1 VPVNSSVVP
10 QSLLMWLNTRL
21 LSAVYFNGKYQET
34 KRNASIELTK
44 KVSAILLYW
53 GGLRGMTSDHLLS
66 ALSIAT
72 PFNLHLQAIR
82 ICGRCIITDHRLVSV
97 GLLPQEGGG
106 AELGM
111 CAPDFSFFVG
121 LLYCQAHSTFC
132 ALQERTVRLALNE
145 RRYIVMYWCKT

>member
-1 VPVNSSVVP
+1 MNQPKVTVCGI
-10 QSLLMWLNTRL
+10 L
-21 LSAVYFNGKYQET
+21 YGKYQET

-44 KVSAILLYW
+44 KVNAILLYW

-97 GLLPQEGGG
+97 GSPVRRSG
-106 AELGM
+106 ADHNVI
-111 CAPDFSFFVG
+111 AV
-121 LLYCQAHSTFC
+121 
-132 ALQERTVRLALNE
+132 ALHIRGFIMPRPA
-145 RRYIVMYWCKT
+145 I